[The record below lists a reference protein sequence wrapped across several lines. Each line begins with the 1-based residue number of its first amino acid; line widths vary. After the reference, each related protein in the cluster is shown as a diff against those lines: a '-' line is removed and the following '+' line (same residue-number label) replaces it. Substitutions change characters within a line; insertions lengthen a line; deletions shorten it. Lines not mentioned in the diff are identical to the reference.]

1 MFMFLG
7 DELDEWW
14 LGEDLTVAT
23 PPPLVGVVAP
33 LLLPPLVPESVNFLL
48 SAPGPVVLL
57 LLLFDV
63 DFFDFS

>member
-1 MFMFLG
+1 MFLG

-14 LGEDLTVAT
+14 LGEDLTVAE

-33 LLLPPLVPESVNFLL
+33 LLLLLPPTPPVAESANFLP
-48 SAPGPVVLL
+48 SAPL